1 MKLSVKSKFI
11 SGTGLILASCLFVA
25 TIILANTAL
34 TTWRIDLTENKLFTL
49 SEGTKNILNNLE
61 EPVQLDF
68 YFSQKAMSDFPL
80 LVNYGARVRDM
91 LEEYAVHAN
100 GQLILNIIEPETF
113 SEAEDQAVASG
124 LRTVSANA
132 AGDRAYFGI
141 VGTNSTDDEKV
152 IPFFQTNRESALEYD
167 ITKMI
172 YDLAYPEKRVVGV
185 VSSNLPIMATT
196 GSTDQDWTI
205 ISALQDSFEVRN
217 LSQNLDTL
225 VESIDVNNIDVLM
238 LVHPKQ
244 LDNQLLYAI
253 DQFLL
258 HGGKAIIFL
267 DPLAELDR
275 TRPDPGNPNV
285 VPKLDSSL
293 PELLNLW
300 GLEMAEDKIVGDIN
314 AAMRVQSDDPRN
326 PQGVDY
332 LPWLRLTEKNF
343 NSDDFSTSELN
354 LIHMGTVGSLERKND
369 NGLTITPLIET
380 SKESTKLERDL
391 ILFQRDPN
399 IIMSNFKSED
409 RKMLLAARVNGKAI
423 SYFPDGKPAADSEN
437 NESAKAKE
445 TTKSEHLAEGDVN
458 LILVA
463 DTDILADH
471 FWIRS
476 QNMFGAAVPQPIAN
490 NGDFVMNSI
499 ENLSGNTDL
508 ISLRGRE
515 KYSRPFEIVDQIRR
529 EAEAEFRQ
537 RETELQTSLEETEK
551 KIRQLQQEQGGE
563 KSYLLNNKLTAEIE
577 KFRDERLATRKEL
590 RNVQHELKKN
600 IEKLGAQLRFI
611 NIGLIP
617 LLITL
622 MALFI
627 GIYRANRRT

>member
-1 MKLSVKSKFI
+1 MKSSVKNKFI
-11 SGTGLILASCLFVA
+11 SGTGLIMATCLFVA

-49 SEGTKNILNNLE
+49 SDGTINILKNLE

-80 LVNYGARVRDM
+80 LVNYGNRVRDM
-91 LEEYAVHAN
+91 LEEYAAHAN
-100 GQLILNIIEPETF
+100 GKLILNIIEPETF

-124 LRTVSANA
+124 LRTVSANS
-132 AGDRAYFGI
+132 AGDRAYFGV
-141 VGTNSTDDEKV
+141 VGTNSTDDEKI

-172 YDLAYPEKRVVGV
+172 YDLAYPEKRVIGV
-185 VSSNLPIMATT
+185 VSQLPIIPVT
-196 GSTDQDWTI
+196 GSADAQSWVI
-205 ISALQDSFEVRN
+205 IDALRDSFEVRN
-217 LSQNLDTL
+217 LSENPKTL
-225 VESIDVNNIDVLM
+225 VENINVNNIDVLM
-238 LVHPKQ
+238 LVHPKK
-244 LDNQLLYAI
+244 LDTQVLYAI
-253 DQFLL
+253 DQYLL
-258 HGGKAIIFL
+258 HGGKAIIFI
-267 DPLAELDR
+267 DPLAELDQ
-275 TRPDPGNPNV
+275 TRPDPSTPNV
-285 VPKLDSSL
+285 VPNLDSYL
-293 PELLNLW
+293 PELLGQW
-300 GLEMAEDKIVGDIN
+300 GLEMSKEKIVGDIN
-314 AAMRVQSDDPRN
+314 AAMRVQSDDARN
-326 PQGVDY
+326 PQGLDY

-343 NSDDFSTSELN
+343 NPDDFSTSELN
-354 LIHMGTVGSLERKND
+354 LIHMGTVGSLEIKED
-369 NGLTITPLIET
+369 KGLTITPLIQT
-380 SKESTKLERDL
+380 SKESTKLEKDL

-409 RKMLLAARVNGKAI
+409 RRMLIAARINGKAK
-423 SYFPDGKPAADSEN
+423 SYFPDGKPVEDAE
-437 NESAKAKE
+437 AKKVVDE
-445 TTKSEHLAEGDVN
+445 DFVPEGDIN
-458 LILVA
+458 LILVS

-476 QNMFGAAVPQPIAN
+476 QSMFGVAVPQPIAN

-515 KYSRPFEIVDQIRR
+515 KYSRPFEIVDKIRR

-537 RETELQTSLEETEK
+537 RETELQARLEETEQ

-563 KSYLLNNKLTAEIE
+563 KSYLLNNELTAEIE
-577 KFRDERLATRKEL
+577 KFRDDRLATRKEL
-590 RNVQHELKKN
+590 RSVQHELKKN